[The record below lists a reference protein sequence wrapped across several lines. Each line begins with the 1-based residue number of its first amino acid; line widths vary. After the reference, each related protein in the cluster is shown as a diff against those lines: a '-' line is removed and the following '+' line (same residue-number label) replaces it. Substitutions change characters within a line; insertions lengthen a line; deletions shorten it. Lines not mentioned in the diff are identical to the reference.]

1 MPSLR
6 KPGMDHEY
14 YEFSPIATRRRLRWP
29 GGARLALCVIVD
41 LEYFELKPP
50 ETAFT
55 LDRQYLTPRVRP
67 FPDITRASHREY
79 GNRVGIFGIMK
90 LLDRYGI
97 RATAAMDATVAA
109 QYPFLVKECQKRD
122 WEIIGHGVTGNRL
135 ITSLMSEEEERNH
148 IAAAVQAI
156 NDATGQKPLGWLGLE
171 YSESARTPHLL
182 AEQGIRY
189 VCDWGNDEQPYPMN
203 VKTGTMYSLPV
214 TADLDDHTAL
224 GLRHTTI
231 MDYAKRAKE
240 AFDALYREGSHS
252 GRMLVLHLHPW
263 MIGQPFRLKY
273 LDQILAHFSKRK
285 KVWKGTGRDIIDW
298 YSQNYAP

>member
-1 MPSLR
+1 MPSPR
-6 KPGMDHEY
+6 MPGMDHEY

-29 GGARLALCVIVD
+29 DGARLALCIIVD
-41 LEYFELKPP
+41 LEYFEIKPP

-55 LDRQYLTPRVRP
+55 LDRRYLTPRVRP

-90 LLDRYGI
+90 LLDRYGM
-97 RATAAMDATVAA
+97 RATAAMDATIAT

-122 WEIIGHGVTGNRL
+122 WEVIGHGVTGNRM

-148 IAAAVQAI
+148 IAASVQAI
-156 NDATGQKPLGWLGLE
+156 EGATGQKPLGWLGLE
-171 YSESARTPHLL
+171 YGESTRTPHLL

-203 VKTGTMYSLPV
+203 VKTGAMYSLPV
-214 TADLDDHTAL
+214 TTDLDDHTAL
-224 GLRHTTI
+224 GLRHTTV

-240 AFDALYREGSHS
+240 AFDTLYREGAQS

-273 LDQILAHFSKRK
+273 LDQILAHFSRRR
-285 KVWKGTGRDIIDW
+285 KVWKATGRDIIDW
-298 YSQNYAP
+298 YSQNYKP